1 MQEAFDTVVIREG
14 MVLLEHGPV
23 TMVLEACLG
32 DKPGTDIAKR
42 AAEHV
47 KTLFEELAV
56 ELDTAKKAISLLD
69 PPLLARVHSKAL
81 KRMIGS
87 VKRLGE
93 PDFTPM
99 AAVAGSLGD
108 FAVEAM
114 VRLGADYAMANN
126 GGDIAFRLP
135 PSRREL
141 NVGIISDLSSGQVTH
156 RLMIG
161 RDSGI
166 RGLATSGFGGRSLTR
181 GIASAV
187 TVMAET
193 AALADAAAT
202 SIANACDADDP
213 QVERC
218 LAEEIDYDTDIRG
231 LTVTK
236 AIGKLREESVRT
248 ALSKGG
254 KRVAELCGSGMIK
267 GAVLFVS
274 GRMQARWNGSEPPF
288 SVRECVP
295 ES

>member
-1 MQEAFDTVVIREG
+1 MQEVFDTAVIREG
-14 MVLLEHGPV
+14 VVLLEHGPV

-32 DKPGTDIAKR
+32 GRPRTGIAKR
-42 AAEHV
+42 AGQHV
-47 KTLFEELAV
+47 IALFEELAR
-56 ELDTAKKAISLLD
+56 ELETAKKAVSLLD
-69 PPLLARVHSKAL
+69 PPLLDRVHSKAL
-81 KRMIGS
+81 RRMIGS

-99 AAVAGSLGD
+99 AAVAGSLAD

-114 VRLGADYAMANN
+114 VQLGADYAIANN

-135 PSRREL
+135 SSKREL

-156 RLMIG
+156 RLRIG
-161 RDSGI
+161 RDSEI

-193 AALADAAAT
+193 ASLADAAAT

-236 AIGKLREESVRT
+236 GIGMLTEESVRT
-248 ALSKGG
+248 ALARGG
-254 KRVAELCGSGMIK
+254 NRASGLCVSGMIK

-274 GRMQARWNGSEPPF
+274 GQMEVRWNGSEPPF
-288 SVRECVP
+288 SVSECVP
-295 ES
+295 EN